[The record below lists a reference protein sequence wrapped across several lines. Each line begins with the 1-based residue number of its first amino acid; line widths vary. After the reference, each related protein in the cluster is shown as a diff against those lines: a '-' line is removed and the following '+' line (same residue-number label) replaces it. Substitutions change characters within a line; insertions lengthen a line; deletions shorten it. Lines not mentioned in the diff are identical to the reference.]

1 MIIEQKSRTEIPAQY
16 KWRLEDIFPSDE
28 AWQET
33 FDQVH
38 EQLPALKAYDGRFSH
53 TAGQLLA
60 FVRAMHQAQEKL
72 GRLFAYAHMRN
83 DEDKGNPRYQ
93 ELYDRT
99 LRLMTELNE
108 AISFFEPQFLQIE
121 TETIQEFYRQEEAL
135 RLYEHYFD
143 DILRTQAHTLSAK
156 EERLMALSG
165 EIRNAP
171 EEIFSVWESADIVF
185 PEIEAEDGKMVRLSE
200 ALYGKYQQSS
210 DRRLRK
216 DSYMGLYVPFTEH
229 RHTLAANYA
238 AIVKSHMFSARARSY
253 DSCLQAA
260 LDANAIPVTIYE
272 NLVNSARTH
281 LKPLHRYNRLRKEVL
296 KLRDGVHDYD
306 LRAPLFEQKS
316 REYSWDEAKNICLR
330 GMQPLGDEYLTVLR
344 EGFEQGWI
352 DVFENK
358 GKRTGAYSSG
368 TYGVHPY
375 VLMNYNG
382 TLSDVF
388 TLAHEMGHALHTWY
402 TINNQPFVYGD
413 YPIFLAEVA
422 STANEA
428 LLQTY
433 LIEQAADKE
442 QKLAFLNSYL
452 DKFSQ
457 TFYRQVIFAEF
468 EWRTH
473 QLLEEG
479 QPLTADRLDD
489 LFADLYAT
497 YHGPDFVPDR
507 ETKVLWSRVPHF
519 YYNFYVFQ
527 YSTSF
532 VASTALAAKI
542 LQKESGAR
550 ERYLTFLK
558 SGNSRY
564 PLETL
569 QLAGVDLTQ
578 EEPVRITLQWM
589 DKLLDEVE
597 ELLG

>member
-1 MIIEQKSRTEIPAQY
+1 MNIEQKSRTEIPAQY

-33 FDQVH
+33 FKQVQQ
-38 EQLPALKAYDGRFSH
+38 QLPHLKAFDGKFS
-53 TAGQLLA
+53 ASADQLLA
-60 FVRAMHQAQEKL
+60 FIRAMHQAQEQS

-83 DEDKGNPRYQ
+83 DEDKSNSRYQ

-99 LRLMTELNE
+99 LHLMTELNE
-108 AISFFEPQFLQIE
+108 AVSFFEPQFLQIE
-121 TETIQEFYRQEEAL
+121 ETTLQEFYEQQEAL
-135 RLYEHYFD
+135 KLYEHYFD
-143 DILRTQAHTLSAK
+143 DILRTRGHTLSAK

-185 PEIEAEDGKMVRLSE
+185 PEIDGPDGRPVRLTE
-200 ALYGKYQQSS
+200 ALYGKYQQSP
-210 DRRLRK
+210 DRRLRR
-216 DSYMGLYVPFTEH
+216 DAYMGLYVPFVEH
-229 RHTLAANYA
+229 RHMLAANYS
-238 AIVKSHMFSARARSY
+238 AIVKSHLFNTRARGYES
-253 DSCLQAA
+253 SLQAA

-272 NLVNSARTH
+272 NLVNSTRRY
-281 LKPLHRYNRLRKEVL
+281 LQPLHRYNRLRKEILNL
-296 KLRDGVHDYD
+296 KDGVHDYD
-306 LRAPLFEQKS
+306 LRAPLFEQTS
-316 REYSWDEAKNICLR
+316 REYSWEEAKELCLR
-330 GMQPLGDEYLTVLR
+330 GMRPLGKEYLTVLK
-344 EGFEQGWI
+344 EGFEQSWI

-382 TLSDVF
+382 TLNDVF

-428 LLQTY
+428 LLQTH
-433 LIEQAADKE
+433 LIEQAANKQE
-442 QKLAFLNSYL
+442 KLAFLNSYL

-489 LFADLYAT
+489 LFAELYVA
-497 YHGPDFVPDR
+497 YHGADFVLDR
-507 ETKVLWSRVPHF
+507 ETKALWSRVPHF

-542 LQKESGAR
+542 LKKENGAR
-550 ERYLTFLK
+550 ARYLDFLK

-589 DKLLDEVE
+589 DKLLDTVE
-597 ELLG
+597 DLLA